1 MLFRS
6 EGEGTLPFY
15 KAVGCEHCHN
25 IGYSGR
31 VAVNEILQIDG
42 QTRHYIQMH
51 EPRQK
56 YETYLRSK
64 GFVTMYADA
73 LQKAINGITSLEELE
88 PMCADTLGFKADD
101 PQS

>member
-1 MLFRS
+1 M
-6 EGEGTLPFY
+6 
-15 KAVGCEHCHN
+15 
-25 IGYSGR
+25 
-31 VAVNEILQIDG
+31 AVNEILQIDG